1 MKNCFNFKIFI
12 LFLSGFIFSQEI
24 DLNNIN
30 FANLDEKE
38 LQKYI
43 ELTQRGNSELND
55 QIPNQETLMEVSEE
69 NQDSDSKEDK
79 DKIEEARIF
88 GHDYINTIPTTISA
102 TTDLPVPGEYKMSLG
117 DKLRILFSGSKDDI
131 FTATVQLDGTII
143 LPEIGKI
150 LILGKNFNETQ
161 KIIEELINSSYVGVN
176 VNISLAEL
184 NAKKISIIGAV
195 KYPGVYLVNPFTT
208 VSNALAYAGG
218 VMNHASLRA
227 ITIISPDGRTAVF
240 DLYDLLIKGDRT
252 KDFNIS
258 AGDTIKVGGTNSL
271 VKIHGSVIRP
281 KIYEYK
287 QNDSFADLIDFALGL
302 SRNGND
308 RNITATINENGRKL
322 TKKINKDSLIRNQ
335 DVEALYIGNSV
346 IVDSQDV
353 FVSGNSVTSGFYASS
368 NEKLTKFLDKIRFSS
383 EIYPFYAIYK
393 NTSADGLARSI
404 SSFSLSDP
412 ESYSNLSAAK
422 NTELSFFSRDEILN
436 IDQILDEDLKN
447 TELSFFS
454 RDEILNID
462 QIGEALREINQD
474 DFISISFPDRSFRIP
489 AKGKITP
496 KQIHAYFESIGEID
510 PKKVSVVTSKNTFT
524 NAYEKF
530 FNSEDLVA
538 ISFPSIKNEN
548 LIEVSIQGEVFSP
561 GIYSVSSSTKLSDLY
576 VLSGGLRNNAF
587 ENGIS
592 LFREDVKQKQIKAI
606 REAKSVLTDA
616 MIQKSTSISEGSM
629 MDIQAIIELAD
640 LIEPNGRVAGEFYE
654 SSETTKNFTLK
665 DGDSIVIPSMSYE
678 VVVQGEV
685 LNSSSFIFD
694 KSMSYKDYIQAA
706 GGFSDYADKRSVFI
720 IKSNGL
726 SVLAGSSV
734 FSGQE
739 KIEPG
744 DTIVVPRNLD
754 QLEPLPLISM
764 ATKIIADIAFS
775 AASLNAIQ
783 D

>member
-43 ELTQRGNSELND
+43 ELTQKGNSELND

-117 DKLRILFSGSKDDI
+117 DKLRILFSGSKDEI
-131 FTATVQLDGTII
+131 LNATVQLDGTII

-150 LILGKNFNETQ
+150 SILGKNFNETQ

-353 FVSGNSVTSGFYASS
+353 FVSGNAVTSGFYASS

-393 NTSADGLARSI
+393 NTSADGLTRSV

-412 ESYSNLSAAK
+412 ESYSNLSASK

-436 IDQILDEDLKN
+436 IDQILDEDIKN

-489 AKGKITP
+489 AKGRITP

-524 NAYEKF
+524 NVYESF

-538 ISFPSIKNEN
+538 ISLPSIKNEN

-561 GIYSVSSSTKLSDLY
+561 GIYSVSSSTKLFDLY

-694 KSMSYKDYIQAA
+694 KSMSYKDYIEAA

>member
-43 ELTQRGNSELND
+43 ELTQKGNSELND

>member
-43 ELTQRGNSELND
+43 ELTQKGNSELND

-117 DKLRILFSGSKDDI
+117 DKLRILFSGSKDEI
-131 FTATVQLDGTII
+131 LNATVQLDGTII

-150 LILGKNFNETQ
+150 SILGKNFNETQ

-353 FVSGNSVTSGFYASS
+353 FVSGNAVTSGFYASS

-393 NTSADGLARSI
+393 NTSADGLTRSV

-412 ESYSNLSAAK
+412 ESYSNLSASK

-436 IDQILDEDLKN
+436 IDQILDEDIKN

-489 AKGKITP
+489 AKGRITP

-524 NAYEKF
+524 NVYESF

-561 GIYSVSSSTKLSDLY
+561 GIYSVSSSTKLFDLY

-629 MDIQAIIELAD
+629 MDMQAIIELAD

-694 KSMSYKDYIQAA
+694 KSMSYKDYIEAA